1 MNLRKL
7 TLRKEEAPCGW
18 PRRDGKLPTLQ
29 KDNELAHKHM
39 PKQHVRMPPK
49 KKTLSGHKAREVQRK
64 PAAVPE
70 HNLGKPGAL

>member
-49 KKTLSGHKAREVQRK
+49 KKTCQDTK
-64 PAAVPE
+64 PERSKENPRQSQSTI
-70 HNLGKPGAL
+70 